1 MLLTN
6 QNIFGIPTGQIVWTY
21 EAKTYIALDSIA
33 IKRRIASRL
42 RFGRKIINGY
52 LPLVFLIWT
61 YAKSSAIITTKGSE
75 WVLGVLQMTG
85 FKKFQN

>member
-6 QNIFGIPTGQIVWTY
+6 QNIFGIPRTIVWTY
-21 EAKTYIALDSIA
+21 SQKTIALDSIA

-52 LPLVFLIWT
+52 LPLGFFDMDLR
-61 YAKSSAIITTKGSE
+61 KIIS
-75 WVLGVLQMTG
+75 
-85 FKKFQN
+85 

>member
-6 QNIFGIPTGQIVWTY
+6 EHFLEFPGQIVWMKPK
-21 EAKTYIALDSIA
+21 KTYIALDSIA

-52 LPLVFLIWT
+52 LPLGFFDMDLR
-61 YAKSSAIITTKGSE
+61 KIISYNNYEGFR
-75 WVLGVLQMTG
+75 VGFGVLTNDR
-85 FKKFQN
+85 F

>member
-52 LPLVFLIWT
+52 LPLGFFDMDLR
-61 YAKSSAIITTKGSE
+61 KIISYNNYEGFR
-75 WVLGVLQMTG
+75 VGFGVLQMTG